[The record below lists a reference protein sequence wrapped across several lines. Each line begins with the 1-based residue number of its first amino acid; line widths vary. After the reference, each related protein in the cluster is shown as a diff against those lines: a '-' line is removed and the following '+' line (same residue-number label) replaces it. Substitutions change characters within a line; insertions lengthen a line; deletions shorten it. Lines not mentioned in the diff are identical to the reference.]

1 MKWDREV
8 GVGLF
13 LAFFQANFSST
24 FLYTGC
30 SNSILHKHYLDNDN
44 EYFPWNELTLK
55 LIIIQHLRNVLWKYF
70 AGTPCTTNMKVT
82 CHLNYN
88 FSFFCF
94 QLKMRTV
101 NFLLIKNLCIVDL
114 VGAVL
119 VLPVPLIA
127 TAKGIYTLL

>member
-1 MKWDREV
+1 M
-8 GVGLF
+8 F
-13 LAFFQANFSST
+13 HQN
-24 FLYTGC
+24 C
-30 SNSILHKHYLDNDN
+30 
-44 EYFPWNELTLK
+44 
-55 LIIIQHLRNVLWKYF
+55 F

-82 CHLNYN
+82 YHLNYN